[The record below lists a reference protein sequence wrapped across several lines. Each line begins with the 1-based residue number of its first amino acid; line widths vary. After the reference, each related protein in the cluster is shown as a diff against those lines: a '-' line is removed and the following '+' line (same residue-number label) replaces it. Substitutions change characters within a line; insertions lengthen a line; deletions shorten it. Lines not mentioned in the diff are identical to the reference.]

1 MRYSWGAILTAIEKA
16 DAQVK
21 PDGGGCLMRRPLG
34 GLILGML
41 YLLLGRA
48 AGAEQYPEY
57 EWQMGK
63 ELVRICQS
71 QSPGDVGFCTGYIEG
86 ATAGRDVQYCFSAGV
101 TAGQVREV
109 VKLWLSENPEKWHL
123 AAHDLVIEAL
133 KEKFPCNQP

>member
-1 MRYSWGAILTAIEKA
+1 
-16 DAQVK
+16 
-21 PDGGGCLMRRPLG
+21 MRRPLG

-71 QSPGDVGFCTGYIEG
+71 QSPGDVAFAR
-86 ATAGRDVQYCFSAGV
+86 ATLKARQPGEISDIASAR
-101 TAGQVREV
+101 ALRQSRF
-109 VKLWLSENPEKWHL
+109 EKWSSSGSARIL
-123 AAHDLVIEAL
+123 RNGI
-133 KEKFPCNQP
+133 

>member
-1 MRYSWGAILTAIEKA
+1 
-16 DAQVK
+16 
-21 PDGGGCLMRRPLG
+21 MRRPLG

-109 VKLWLSENPEKWHL
+109 VKLWLSEHPEKWHL

-133 KEKFPCNQP
+133 KEKFPCNQPRMRRSQAPWTVEAIDGGGLPI